1 MKNKSI
7 VIKILIGGGFLL
19 FLLLLIVIFSLIKMA
34 IPKSEKKVV
43 KEIITNTYSLEGVEN
58 LSFDFKKSNLVMKTS
73 DNDDLI
79 IVQNSEES
87 KFYLNYKKKGKKV
100 SFEEDG
106 YLINPQKK
114 KYTVYIPKKYINKI
128 TIVNGFGEI
137 SAEEI
142 VNNLD
147 INNNSGKIVL
157 ENIGYAKIKDV
168 SGEVSINNVIGDI
181 NISSS
186 TGDIS
191 ISNISGNINAESI
204 TGNIS
209 INRFYSTGDSY
220 FENVSGDINIIMDE
234 SAICSIN
241 YYNENGKTKIDS
253 KVCNGNTNIVNAKNI
268 TGKIN
273 IY

>member
-34 IPKSEKKVV
+34 MPKSEKKVV

-73 DNDDLI
+73 ENDDLI

-268 TGKIN
+268 TGEIN

>member
-1 MKNKSI
+1 MKNKSV

-19 FLLLLIVIFSLIKMA
+19 FLLLLIVIFSFIKMA
-34 IPKSEKKVV
+34 MPKSEDKIV
-43 KEIITNTYSLEGVEN
+43 KEIITNTYSLEDVEN
-58 LSFDFKKSNLVMKTS
+58 ISFDFKKSNLDIKTS

-114 KYTVYIPKKYINKI
+114 KYNVYIPRKYLNKI
-128 TIVNGFGEI
+128 TIINGFGEI
-137 SAEEI
+137 SVTEI

-147 INNNSGKIVL
+147 INNNSGKITL
-157 ENIGYAKIKDV
+157 ENIGNAKIKDV
-168 SGEVSINNVIGDI
+168 SGEVSINNIIGDI

-268 TGKIN
+268 TGEIN